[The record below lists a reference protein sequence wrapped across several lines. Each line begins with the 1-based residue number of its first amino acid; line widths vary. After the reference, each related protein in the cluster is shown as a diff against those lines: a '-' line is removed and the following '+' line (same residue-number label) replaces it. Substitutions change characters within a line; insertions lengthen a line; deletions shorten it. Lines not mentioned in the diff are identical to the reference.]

1 MSDQGLWRKENPSNR
16 WPRASCQ
23 WPGEL
28 SKALGTGS
36 SFLALRTA
44 TAASPAVEAMPG
56 PPAAAC
62 GWPYFP
68 SPLLGTHGCH
78 SPSCIY
84 GLQFYTLG
92 PTVQSNIL
100 LVQKTPVKAQQF
112 PKCTSDLYKNLK
124 CSLYHVSASSI
135 LSQDTI
141 QTIPTINGLGKL
153 QVKEKRLCE
162 KDLERHETDNRF
174 FLLFISLFL
183 PSITTVLCIIVWSVC
198 SSLKLLLKWIR

>member
-1 MSDQGLWRKENPSNR
+1 MGHKNIWRCFHENFTLLTAIAVSAAYSLNRLHILRQPFFITSLERHNYFSVEHSERKKKVPGAFSCPGNKTGRPSQSLPPPLGTTAQPTVCCAKGSACCQGPGWTSASILSPLLQLFMSDQGLWRKENPSNR
-16 WPRASCQ
+16 RPRASCQ

-78 SPSCIY
+78 SPSCI
-84 GLQFYTLG
+84 
-92 PTVQSNIL
+92 
-100 LVQKTPVKAQQF
+100 
-112 PKCTSDLYKNLK
+112 
-124 CSLYHVSASSI
+124 
-135 LSQDTI
+135 
-141 QTIPTINGLGKL
+141 
-153 QVKEKRLCE
+153 
-162 KDLERHETDNRF
+162 
-174 FLLFISLFL
+174 
-183 PSITTVLCIIVWSVC
+183 
-198 SSLKLLLKWIR
+198 